1 MELPPPD
8 TLVDL
13 TMNTSKFQELISQM
27 LMFNNE
33 VLFSFGED
41 KIKLNASGNDGSMR
55 TEIKFD
61 DVQEYAIAEGTE
73 LTQTYSLKYIN
84 MMCNFHKLNSEI
96 CMGFSESMPMYVKY
110 NLDDDSYVSFYLA
123 PKIEN

>member
-1 MELPPPD
+1 
-8 TLVDL
+8 
-13 TMNTSKFQELISQM
+13 M

-33 VLFSFGED
+33 VLFAFGED

-84 MMCNFHKLNSEI
+84 MMCNFHKLNTEL

>member
-1 MELPPPD
+1 
-8 TLVDL
+8 
-13 TMNTSKFQELISQM
+13 M

-84 MMCNFHKLNSEI
+84 MMCSFHKLNSEL
-96 CMGFSESMPMYVKY
+96 CMGFSESMPMHVKY